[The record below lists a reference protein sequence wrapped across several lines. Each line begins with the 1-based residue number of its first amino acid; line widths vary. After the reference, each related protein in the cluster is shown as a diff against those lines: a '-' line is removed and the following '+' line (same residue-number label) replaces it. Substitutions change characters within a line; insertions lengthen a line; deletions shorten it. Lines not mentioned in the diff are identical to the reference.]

1 MVKLV
6 KYYTGMKSVFK
17 GRIKCFFINVSTDI
31 YILKKLTL
39 LDQHERPKIPES
51 FIHIKEY

>member
-1 MVKLV
+1 MKLV
-6 KYYTGMKSVFK
+6 KYYTGIKSVFK